1 MTGPAPAPGARPAE
15 LVALEGVAFRYPDGT
30 EALRGVDLRLGEGE
44 RLGLVGP
51 NGAGKTT
58 LISLLAGL
66 VEPSAG
72 TARVAG
78 LPLAPASL
86 PEIRARTG
94 FLFNDPDDQLFM
106 PTVLEDVAFAPL
118 AAGVPPAEA
127 EARARAALEEMGAG
141 RLAGRFP
148 GHLSSGEKRAVTL
161 AGALVTGP
169 RLLVL
174 DEPTAFLD
182 PYARRQLLGRLSRL
196 EQGLLVVTHDL
207 ELVVELCPRV
217 AVLDGGRVVAD
228 GPTAA
233 VLGDERLM
241 AAHRLETPHI
251 LKHRHP
257 HGGAL
262 RGG

>member
-1 MTGPAPAPGARPAE
+1 MSEALR
-15 LVALEGVAFRYPDGT
+15 LEGLAYRYPDGT
-30 EALRGVDLRLGEGE
+30 EALRDVTLRLGEGE

-66 VEPSAG
+66 AEPSAG
-72 TARVAG
+72 SASVAG

-86 PEIRARTG
+86 PAIRSRTG

-118 AAGVPPAEA
+118 AAGAAPEEA
-127 EARARAALEEMGAG
+127 ERRARALLDELGIGALA
-141 RLAGRFP
+141 RRFP
-148 GHLSSGEKRAVTL
+148 GHLSSGEKRLVTL
-161 AGALVTGP
+161 AGALVSRP

-182 PYARRQLLGRLSRL
+182 PWARRQLLERLARL
-196 EQGLLVVTHDL
+196 EQSQLVVTHDL
-207 ELVVELCPRV
+207 ELVVELCGRV

-228 GPTAA
+228 GPTAE
-233 VLGDERLM
+233 VLGDEPLM

-257 HGGAL
+257 HGG
-262 RGG
+262 